1 VLEQGAAQ
9 TVGGVGLHWSTSPSA
24 VAPPWAALRPRSG
37 NKRQPHAWGPCSKCW
52 MGANSLGRILA
63 FAARDGVLSRSREGR
78 RPTGGI
84 AVFAARGAYHSL
96 MTAERILVVI
106 GGAVIVTGLTAAI
119 YAAFTMS
126 NFVGVL
132 GLLIL
137 VSWWAFSSRGGWGR
151 DDRLFISPDRAFCV
165 SR

>member
-1 VLEQGAAQ
+1 
-9 TVGGVGLHWSTSPSA
+9 
-24 VAPPWAALRPRSG
+24 
-37 NKRQPHAWGPCSKCW
+37 

-63 FAARDGVLSRSREGR
+63 FPARDGVLSRRTR
-78 RPTGGI
+78 AAVQPAAF

-96 MTAERILVVI
+96 MTAGRILVVI
-106 GGAVIVTGLTAAI
+106 GGAVIVIGLTAAI

-137 VSWWAFSSRGGWGR
+137 IVLVGVLFSR
-151 DDRLFISPDRAFCV
+151 RLG
-165 SR
+165 

>member
-1 VLEQGAAQ
+1 MECSHDARGPPVQPAA
-9 TVGGVGLHWSTSPSA
+9 
-24 VAPPWAALRPRSG
+24 
-37 NKRQPHAWGPCSKCW
+37 
-52 MGANSLGRILA
+52 
-63 FAARDGVLSRSREGR
+63 F
-78 RPTGGI
+78 

-106 GGAVIVTGLTAAI
+106 GGAVIVIGLTAAI

-137 VSWWAFSSRGGWGR
+137 VVVVGVSLLAAVGVETVAPVY
-151 DDRLFISPDRAFCV
+151 IS
-165 SR
+165 